1 MWLYPRTAALAR
13 DEHGRLVA
21 PPVRTRACRPDRVH
35 DGPAGAR
42 LQRGSTAKVS
52 SWQRG
57 TAKHFFAS
65 YFGTPRWFAR
75 LPERF
80 NCCDKSILPSRAC
93 SRAPSSATA
102 ACARGRAGEAAG
114 HTPRAHISFTGQA
127 ASNRTNRRCGMLR
140 PAGQRTRSDCSG
152 RRSAVEVH
160 VSWTNAPETQKR
172 ALRHWH
178 HNYEHVLKMLELPTV
193 SQRKEK
199 AATVAARTSLPRRAR

>member
-1 MWLYPRTAALAR
+1 MNTGVWLLRPSAR
-13 DEHGRLVA
+13 VHADLIAYTTGRLVRGFNEGA
-21 PPVRTRACRPDRVH
+21 RQRF
-35 DGPAGAR
+35 PAGSEA
-42 LQRGSTAKVS
+42 
-52 SWQRG
+52 
-57 TAKHFFAS
+57 AKHFFAS

-193 SQRKEK
+193 CQRKEK